1 MRFYKHVLLWS
12 SLGTLLILGWAAVE
26 ENLLAG
32 WRRTQGAARSRL
44 PQEEAEAFSVELRQ
58 IVVPDLGVADRCTS
72 CHVGMAPG
80 EKGVPGDKA
89 LAPHPPV
96 VHDPATFGC
105 TVCHGGQGRATTMA
119 DAHGNVPHW
128 PEPMLPRRYLYASC
142 GTCHTHLSVPSS
154 SLLARGRA
162 AFERGDCL
170 ACHRVDGRGGTLRPG
185 GEGGLEGP
193 DLSRVGARGW
203 RPDWHDH
210 HLGERAR
217 AENGPWRTSFA
228 PVSAADREAIEV
240 YLRSR
245 VAAPGLVEAKAL
257 FHSLG
262 CRGCHAV
269 GGVGGA
275 DGPDLTRV
283 GQRDPGQRPWA
294 GVRGPRTL
302 ENWFA
307 EHFRA
312 PARVT
317 PGSLMP
323 ELGLTEEQIDR
334 LDFYLFALRRTSL
347 GDRFHPKDRVRAEK
361 LGEREFATDGAT
373 LYGTFCAAC
382 HGQGGEGMRYPG
394 LAPFP
399 AIGNPDF
406 LEIAPD
412 ELIAETVRKGRPG
425 RRMPGWGEA
434 EGGLR
439 PAEIDAVVRHVR
451 SLGPAYRT
459 DGKPRRW
466 VQGDEIE
473 GRRLY
478 QANCAG
484 CHGAAAE
491 GGEGPALANPVLL
504 GSATDSFLFETIRRG
519 RRGTAMLG
527 FAQPTPV
534 RAALADAEI
543 ESIVT
548 YLRTFE
554 PEEKK
559 P

>member
-26 ENLLAG
+26 ENVLAG
-32 WRRTQGAARSRL
+32 WRRTQGAARARL
-44 PQEEAEAFSVELRQ
+44 PAEEAEAFSVELRQ
-58 IVVPDLGVADRCTS
+58 IVVPDLAVADRCTS

-80 EKGVPGDKA
+80 EKGVPGDEV

-96 VHDPATFGC
+96 VHDPASFGC
-105 TVCHGGQGRATTMA
+105 TVCHGGQGRATTAA

-142 GTCHTHLSVPSS
+142 GTCHTHLAVPNAA
-154 SLLARGRA
+154 LLARGRA
-162 AFERGDCL
+162 AFERLDCL

-203 RPDWHDH
+203 RADWHDH

-217 AENGPWRTSFA
+217 AAKGPWRTSFA
-228 PVSAADREAIEV
+228 PVAAADRQAVDV

-245 VAAPGLVEAKAL
+245 VAAPGLAEAKAL

-283 GQRDPGQRPWA
+283 GQRDPGQLPWA
-294 GVRGPRTL
+294 GVTGPRTL
-302 ENWFA
+302 ETWFT

-312 PARVT
+312 PARVV

-323 ELGLTEEQIDR
+323 ELGLGGEQIER
-334 LDFYLFALRRTSL
+334 LNFYLFALRRTSL
-347 GDRFHPKDRVRAEK
+347 GDRYHPKDRVRAEK

-382 HGQGGEGMRYPG
+382 HGQAGEGKRYPG

-412 ELIAETVRKGRPG
+412 ELIAETVKRGRPG
-425 RRMPGWGEA
+425 RRMPAWGEG

-439 PAEIDAVVRHVR
+439 PDEIAAVVRHVR
-451 SLGPAYRT
+451 ALGPAYRD

-466 VQGDEIE
+466 VRGEVLE

-484 CHGAAAE
+484 CHGEAGRGA
-491 GGEGPALANPVLL
+491 EGPALANPVLL
-504 GSATDSFLFETIRRG
+504 ASAPDSFLVETIKRG

-527 FAQPTPV
+527 FARPTPV
-534 RAALADAEI
+534 RSALADGEI
-543 ESIVT
+543 EAIVT
-548 YLRTFE
+548 YLRTFAA
-554 PEEKK
+554 EEKK

>member
-1 MRFYKHVLLWS
+1 MRLYKHLLLWS
-12 SLGTLLILGWAAVE
+12 SLGTLAVLGWAAYS
-26 ENLLAG
+26 ENVLAE
-32 WRRTQGAARSRL
+32 WRRAQLEARSRL
-44 PQEEAEAFSVELRQ
+44 PPEEAEAFPVELRQ
-58 IVVPDLGVADRCTS
+58 IVIPALGSADRCVS
-72 CHVGMAPG
+72 CHLGMAPG
-80 EKGVPGDKA
+80 ERGVAGDRL

-96 VHDPATFGC
+96 VHDAASFGC
-105 TVCHGGQGRATTMA
+105 TTCHSGQGRATTAA
-119 DAHGNVPHW
+119 DAHGNVAHW

-142 GTCHTHLSVPSS
+142 GTCHTHLAVPNVA
-154 SLLARGRA
+154 LLGRGRD
-162 AFERGDCL
+162 AFERSDCL

-193 DLSRVGARGW
+193 DLSQAGARGY
-203 RPDWHDH
+203 RADWYAH

-217 AENGPWRTSFA
+217 GETGPWRSAFA
-228 PVSAADREAIEV
+228 PVASADRAAIDV
-240 YLRSR
+240 YLGSR
-245 VAAPGLVEAKAL
+245 VGAPGLVEAKAL

-283 GQRDPGQRPWA
+283 GQSDPGQRPWA
-294 GVRGPRTL
+294 GVEGARTL
-302 ENWFA
+302 ESWFK

-312 PARVT
+312 PARVV

-323 ELGLTEEQIDR
+323 ALRLTDEQVDS
-334 LDFYLFALRRTSL
+334 LTYYLFALRRTAL
-347 GDRFHPKDRVRAEK
+347 GDQFHPKDRVRAEK

-382 HGQGGEGMRYPG
+382 HGEGGEGMRYPG

-399 AIGNPDF
+399 SIANPDF

-412 ELIAETVRKGRPG
+412 ELIRETVRKGRPG
-425 RRMPGWGEA
+425 RRMPAWGEQ

-439 PAEIDAVVRHVR
+439 PEEIEAIVRHLRER
-451 SLGPAYRT
+451 SGVAYRG
-459 DGKPRRW
+459 DPRPPRW
-466 VQGDEIE
+466 ASGSVAE
-473 GRRLY
+473 GARLY
-478 QANCAG
+478 ASACAG
-484 CHGAAAE
+484 CHGAKGE
-491 GGEGPALANPVLL
+491 GGEGPMLANAVLL
-504 GSATDSFLFETIRRG
+504 GSATDAFLAETIRRG

-527 FAQPTPV
+527 FEQPTPTR
-534 RAALADAEI
+534 RALEAAEI

-548 YLRTFE
+548 FIRTWE
-554 PEEKK
+554 RK